1 MIIMKKSILLT
12 LAIVLPLLASAQ
24 AKVKTKQYILA
35 DFPEKTLKVVL
46 TENEMFNEAL
56 KVDIE
61 ETWHISPYEFCN
73 KEEFEK
79 IKKSEEYYFLALT
92 DTKVGKASEPS
103 YRSLTIFKGREQAAD
118 GYNGLYKVV
127 SLPFCDAK
135 KMDGRENAILPAM
148 VSVLQNEILN
158 IMKRPINL
166 GSGVVVTPSIIKG
179 KWGRKIL
186 VDKDDLSFEMGFS
199 LESTYKQE
207 NIHMVESEEI
217 AKAIAERTEGTMV
230 CYCILPAKSARTG
243 ICYVM
248 LFDAE
253 SYDLVYMKSHNI
265 DSKTPRG
272 ILQSE
277 MRYFINCN

>member
-12 LAIVLPLLASAQ
+12 LAVVLPLLSFGQ
-24 AKVKTKQYILA
+24 AKVKTKQYILS

-46 TENEMFNEAL
+46 TGNELFDEAV

-73 KEEFEK
+73 YEEFNK
-79 IKKSEEYYFLALT
+79 TKKSEEFYFLVLT
-92 DTKVGKASEPS
+92 DTKIGKSEETA
-103 YRSLTIFKGREQAAD
+103 YRSLTIFKGRETAEN
-118 GYNGLYKVV
+118 GYEGLYKVV
-127 SLPFCDAK
+127 SLPFCEAR
-135 KMDGRENAILPAM
+135 KMDGRETAILPAM
-148 VSVLQNEILN
+148 ISVLQNEIQK

-179 KWGRKIL
+179 KWNRNVL
-186 VDKDDLSFEMGFS
+186 VDREDLSFEMGFS

-207 NIHMVESEEI
+207 GIYIVDSSEI
-217 AKAIAERTEGTMV
+217 AEAIAERKEGTIV
-230 CYCILPAKSARTG
+230 CYTILPAKSDRDG
-243 ICYVM
+243 ICHTM

-253 SYDLVYMKSHNI
+253 SYELIYLDSHKV
-265 DSKTPRG
+265 STKTPRG

-277 MRYFINCN
+277 MRYFITCN